1 MGRLN
6 SYISNEM
13 AVIGVMIEGQEGLTW
28 DRWRK
33 LCRVVEDLGFESL
46 WRSDHFFSVMG
57 EYQRDCIETWVSLA
71 LCAEW
76 TKRITF
82 GPNVSP
88 MTFRPPAVL
97 AKMATSVDILSGGRL
112 VLGVGAGWYEAE
124 HTEFHIPFPSL
135 KERFDNLEEGI
146 RIIRETWERS
156 NPKPIRG
163 SIPLLVGGGGE
174 KRTLPLAAREAAEW
188 GLGGKP
194 DLDTYRHKVDLL
206 AEQCRLIGRDP
217 KEINRSFQCGFL
229 VGKDEKTLLA
239 RADAMREVIPR
250 FRDLKAPEV
259 IDAARQNWFVGTP
272 EEIAEQLR
280 PYLELG
286 LNRWHAQHFLL
297 DDDEGLELLM
307 EGVAPRIA

>member
-1 MGRLN
+1 
-6 SYISNEM
+6 M

-28 DRWRK
+28 DRWRN
-33 LCRVVEDLGFESL
+33 LCRVVEELGFESL

-76 TKRITF
+76 TKRIIF

-88 MTFRPPAVL
+88 MTFRPPALL
-97 AKMATSVDILSGGRL
+97 ARMATSVDILSGGRL
-112 VLGVGAGWYEAE
+112 VLGVGAGWFEAE
-124 HTEFHIPFPSL
+124 HTAFHVPFPSL
-135 KERFDNLEEGI
+135 KERMDLFEAGI
-146 RIIRETWERS
+146 GLIRETWEKS
-156 NPKPIRG
+156 NPKPVRG
-163 SIPLLVGGGGE
+163 TIPLLIGGGGE
-174 KRTLPLAAREAAEW
+174 KRTLPLAAREAADW
-188 GLGGKP
+188 GLGGRP
-194 DLDTYRHKVDLL
+194 ELDTYRQKVEIL

-217 KEINRSFQCGFL
+217 KEINRSFQCGYL
-229 VGKDEKTLLA
+229 VGRNEKELLE
-239 RADAMREVIPR
+239 RAGAMREVIPR
-250 FRDLKAPEV
+250 YREMEPAEV
-259 IDAARQNWFVGTP
+259 VEAAKQTWLVGTP

-297 DDDEGLELLM
+297 DDDRGLELLM